1 MEQENQYKTI
11 WKLYKVYNLELGH
24 RKYLVD
30 YYRTPQ
36 DCEKEVLY
44 LETYEKEKTESTYKM
59 EEVDASLYPKV
70 IERFKKEDDFE
81 RRKNSHPQYAIPLCT
96 VAGLIEYGRLMSN
109 PLSYRQFPDSDPLAN
124 AYIQTADN
132 ARSVMNF
139 ARQLG
144 YRRK

>member
-70 IERFKKEDDFE
+70 IERFKKEDDFK
-81 RRKNSHPQYAIPLCT
+81 RRKNSHPPYAITLST
-96 VAGLIEYGRLMSN
+96 LSGLIEYGRLMSN
-109 PLSYRQFPDSDPLAN
+109 PLAYRQFPDSDPLAN

>member
-81 RRKNSHPQYAIPLCT
+81 RRRNSHPHYGIPLSSPT
-96 VAGLIEYGRLMSN
+96 SGELIEFGRLMSN
-109 PLSYRQFPDSDPLAN
+109 PLAFRQFPDMLTN
-124 AYIQTADN
+124 TYIQTADN
-132 ARSVMNF
+132 ARSVLNF

-144 YRRK
+144 YKRK

>member
-11 WKLYKVYNLELGH
+11 WKLYKVYDLELGH
-24 RKYLVD
+24 HKYLVD
-30 YYRTPQ
+30 YYRTQQ
-36 DCEKEVLY
+36 DCDKEVLY

-81 RRKNSHPQYAIPLCT
+81 RRKNSHPQYGITLCT

-109 PLSYRQFPDSDPLAN
+109 PFAYRQFPDTGLLAN
-124 AYIQTADN
+124 TYIQTADN
-132 ARSVMNF
+132 ARSVLNF

-144 YRRK
+144 YKGK